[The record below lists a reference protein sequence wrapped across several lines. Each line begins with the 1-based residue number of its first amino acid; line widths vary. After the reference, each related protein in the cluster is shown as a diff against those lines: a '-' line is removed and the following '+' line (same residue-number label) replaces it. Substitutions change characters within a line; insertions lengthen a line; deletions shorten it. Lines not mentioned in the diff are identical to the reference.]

1 MPHKGQINIKIKGSG
16 NIMVCKPKSGFNETI
31 SSLMEKLT
39 ETSKNV
45 QC

>member
-1 MPHKGQINIKIKGSG
+1 
-16 NIMVCKPKSGFNETI
+16 MVFKPKSGFNETI